1 MPIVFDEIEATVLPE
16 AAPKPASADSGQHSE
31 QTPADA
37 YSLQSELVR
46 MRERAERL
54 RAD

>member
-1 MPIVFDEIEATVLPE
+1 MAIVFDEIEATVLPE
-16 AAPKPASADSGQHSE
+16 AAPKQAGAEPGQSSGPAPG
-31 QTPADA
+31 DA
-37 YSLQSELVR
+37 YALQSELVR